1 MSLESYSRNGWIRK
15 HASSPREIA
24 DLFAIADRDIQQSE
38 TPGLGPEWRFDIA
51 YNSALQSATAAL
63 AAAGFRAERANK
75 HLRTIECLEFTVGLD
90 KSKVRLFDKFRRKRH
105 VAVYE
110 QVGAISSREADE
122 MIEMAKKLR
131 QRVET
136 RIRSDYPQLLSSQAI
151 KE

>member
-15 HASSPREIA
+15 HDSSPREIA
-24 DLFAIADRDIQQSE
+24 DLFALADRDIEQSQ

-75 HLRTIECLEFTVGLD
+75 HMRVIECLEFSVGLER
-90 KSKVRLFDKFRRKRH
+90 SQVRLLDKFRRKRH

-122 MIEMAKKLR
+122 MLEMAKGLR
-131 QRVET
+131 QRIEGW
-136 RIRSDYPQLLSSQAI
+136 IRSEYPELLPS
-151 KE
+151 

>member
-15 HASSPREIA
+15 HDSSPREIA
-24 DLFAIADRDIQQSE
+24 DLFALADRDIEQSQS
-38 TPGLGPEWRFDIA
+38 PGLGPEWRFDLA

-75 HLRTIECLEFTVGLD
+75 HMRVIECLEFSVGLE
-90 KSKVRLFDKFRRKRH
+90 KSQVRLLDKFRRKRH

-122 MIEMAKKLR
+122 MLEMAKGLR
-131 QRVET
+131 QKIEGW
-136 RIRSDYPQLLSSQAI
+136 IRSEHPELLPS
-151 KE
+151 

>member
-1 MSLESYSRNGWIRK
+1 MSLQSYFRNGWIRK
-15 HASSPREIA
+15 HDSSPREIA
-24 DLFAIADRDIQQSE
+24 DLFALADRDIQQSQ

-75 HLRTIECLEFTVGLD
+75 HMRVIECLEFSVGLE
-90 KSKVRLFDKFRRKRH
+90 KSQVRLLDKFRRKRH

-122 MIEMAKKLR
+122 MLEMAKKLR
-131 QRVET
+131 HRIEAW
-136 RIRSDYPQLLSSQAI
+136 IRSEHPELLPS
-151 KE
+151 

>member
-15 HASSPREIA
+15 HDSSPREIA
-24 DLFAIADRDIQQSE
+24 DLFALADRDIEQSQ

-75 HLRTIECLEFTVGLD
+75 HMRVIECLEFSVGLE
-90 KSKVRLFDKFRRKRH
+90 KSQVRLLDKFRRKRH

-122 MIEMAKKLR
+122 MLEMAKGLR
-131 QRVET
+131 QIIEGW
-136 RIRSDYPQLLSSQAI
+136 IRSEHPELLFS
-151 KE
+151 